1 MPIGTIV
8 YILNSLT
15 QGNSIIQSFIDN
27 CYTYKYQ
34 TRINTKCQWK
44 VKLNDVQYVVAQN
57 IGY

>member
-8 YILNSLT
+8 HILNSLI

-34 TRINTKCQWK
+34 TQINTKCQWK